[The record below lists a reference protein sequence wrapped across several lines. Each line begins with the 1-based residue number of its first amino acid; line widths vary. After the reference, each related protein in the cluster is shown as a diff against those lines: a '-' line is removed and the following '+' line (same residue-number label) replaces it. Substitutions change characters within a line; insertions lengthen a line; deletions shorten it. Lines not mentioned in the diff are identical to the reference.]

1 MTVDIVDAHKARN
14 LAQGKALRLYGAL
27 LLAAPAVVIALLLGV
42 VTRNG
47 LISLVALLAVY
58 AGLAFVMWS
67 QLQTFDTRFLA
78 SLGATPADAHEQ
90 ARLHNLAEGLGIAHG
105 LPKATLLVLPS
116 PSRNICTVPTD
127 GDPNQVAIVA
137 TNGLLDVLSRVELEA
152 ILAQQLA
159 HVRNGDTQLAF
170 LVAAG
175 ATLPVLGSLLAKR
188 AGASLDPHLEPL
200 ADLVAVG
207 MTRYPPGLVSALE
220 KVDAASTVITQA
232 TPTTA
237 HFWLADPLAASGPA
251 VAPNPAEP
259 FVPHPPLAD
268 RIAMLREL

>member
-1 MTVDIVDAHKARN
+1 MTVDSVDAHKARN
-14 LAQGKALRLYGAL
+14 LAHVKALRVYGAL
-27 LLAAPAVVIALLLGV
+27 LLAAPALVIALLLGV
-42 VTRNG
+42 VTRNV
-47 LISLVALLAVY
+47 LIALVVLLVVY
-58 AGLAFVMWS
+58 AGLAFAVWS
-67 QLQTFDTRFLA
+67 QLQTFDARFLA
-78 SLGATPADAHEQ
+78 SLGATPADEHKQ

-105 LPKATLLVLPS
+105 LPKATLLVLPT
-116 PSRNICTVPTD
+116 PARNICTVPTD

-137 TNGLLDVLSRVELEA
+137 TSGLLDALSRVELEA

-175 ATLPVLGSLLAKR
+175 ASLPVLGLLLAPR
-188 AGASLDPHLEPL
+188 AGSSLDPHLEPL

-220 KVDAASTVITQA
+220 KLDAGSTIVAEA
-232 TPTTA
+232 TALTA
-237 HFWLADPLAASGPA
+237 HFWLADPLPASGPA
-251 VAPNPAEP
+251 ANPNPAEP